1 MSYCNISITK
11 CRIKLVMALRKKP
24 QPHRQQQP
32 RRRSRRRDNA
42 MLVKASSCRRQ
53 AGFIYEESGVAAV
66 EFALVAPVLLLIALA
81 AILFALA
88 LNNFIVVT
96 NASAVGASN
105 LVLSRGAATP
115 YSDTIA
121 SVRRAAQSLAQGSL
135 TIALSV
141 DGVSCGD
148 DTTCTTALNA
158 ASGRPANVAVSYPC
172 RLAVLNIDFAPGG
185 CVLRQSTAGRVQ

>member
-1 MSYCNISITK
+1 
-11 CRIKLVMALRKKP
+11 MASRKKA
-24 QPHRQQQP
+24 QPNKSQQA
-32 RRRSRRRDNA
+32 RRRA
-42 MLVKASSCRRQ
+42 LQGIGLTFAKASSCRRR
-53 AGFIYEESGVAAV
+53 ANFMHEESGVAAV
-66 EFALVAPVLLLIALA
+66 EFALIAPVLLLIALA
-81 AILFALA
+81 AILFSLA

-121 SVRRAAQSLAQGSL
+121 SVHQAAQGLTQASL

-141 DGVSCGD
+141 DGVPCSD
-148 DTTCTTALNA
+148 DTSCTTALNA
-158 ASGRPANVAVSYPC
+158 AGGRPANVAVSYPC
-172 RLAVLNIDFAPGG
+172 RLVVLNIDFAPGG

>member
-1 MSYCNISITK
+1 M
-11 CRIKLVMALRKKP
+11 
-24 QPHRQQQP
+24 H
-32 RRRSRRRDNA
+32 
-42 MLVKASSCRRQ
+42 
-53 AGFIYEESGVAAV
+53 EESGVAAV
-66 EFALVAPVLLLIALA
+66 EFALIAPVLLLIALA
-81 AILFALA
+81 AILFSLA

-121 SVRRAAQSLAQGSL
+121 SVHQAAQGLTQASL

-141 DGVSCGD
+141 DGVPCSD
-148 DTTCTTALNA
+148 DTSCTTALNA
-158 ASGRPANVAVSYPC
+158 AGGRPANVAVSYPC
-172 RLAVLNIDFAPGG
+172 RLVVLNIDFAPGG